1 MLGSTSAGFFRAVSA
16 DMKRRVH
23 FLAWYRVLPL
33 LIVFAFG
40 AFSWVYAYAPAPL
53 FRLLYPLDYEEQIL
67 ESATAHGVDP
77 YLVSAVIDTES
88 GWDASALSNRGACG
102 LMQLMP
108 ETAHDMV
115 AKGLV
120 DGSRYD
126 ADDLT
131 DPETNIEIGCAYL
144 SYLTSYFNGATDH
157 AVAAYNAG
165 MGNVDSWTSE
175 GADLEDAIT
184 FPETQAYLARVTSA
198 HDRYQQLYPEAF

>member
-1 MLGSTSAGFFRAVSA
+1 MLFCKVVIVS
-16 DMKRRVH
+16 MGKRVR

-33 LIVFAFG
+33 LAVCTFG
-40 AFSWVYAYAPAPL
+40 AFSWIYAYAPAPF
-53 FRLLYPLDYEEQIL
+53 FRLLYPLNYEEQIL
-67 ESATAHGVDP
+67 QSATAHGVDP

-88 GWDASALSNRGACG
+88 DWDASALSNRGACG

-120 DGSRYD
+120 DGSQYD

-131 DPETNIEIGCAYL
+131 DPDTNIEIGCAYL
-144 SYLTSYFNGATDH
+144 SYLTTYFNGATDH

-198 HDRYQQLYPEAF
+198 YDRYRQLYPEAF

>member
-1 MLGSTSAGFFRAVSA
+1 MSMG
-16 DMKRRVH
+16 KRIR
-23 FLAWYRVLPL
+23 FLAWYRVLPI
-33 LIVFAFG
+33 LIVCAFG
-40 AFSWVYAYAPAPL
+40 VISWVYAYAPAPL

-88 GWDASALSNRGACG
+88 DWDASALSNRGACG

-144 SYLTSYFNGATDH
+144 SYLTTYFNGATDH

-184 FPETQAYLARVTSA
+184 FPETQEYLARVTA
-198 HDRYQQLYPEAF
+198 AYDRYRQLYPEAF